1 MAKKAPQDPPELPF
15 EEALDRLEALVEAM
29 DHGDL
34 ELEDSLRK
42 FEEGIKLVRRC
53 SERIRDAEL
62 RVKQLE
68 VDAGGARERGTLEQ
82 LAGRDDRDGDRRDVA
97 DRAQR
102 GTRDEQ
108 PVGALAGYLE
118 LSARVGRG
126 SRRAAHADPSWVA
139 T

>member
-42 FEEGIKLVRRC
+42 FEEGIKLVRSC
-53 SERIRDAEL
+53 SERLRDAEL

-68 VDAGGARERGTLEQ
+68 VDAGGARERD
-82 LAGRDDRDGDRRDVA
+82 LAIEDG
-97 DRAQR
+97 
-102 GTRDEQ
+102 
-108 PVGALAGYLE
+108 
-118 LSARVGRG
+118 S
-126 SRRAAHADPSWVA
+126 
-139 T
+139 